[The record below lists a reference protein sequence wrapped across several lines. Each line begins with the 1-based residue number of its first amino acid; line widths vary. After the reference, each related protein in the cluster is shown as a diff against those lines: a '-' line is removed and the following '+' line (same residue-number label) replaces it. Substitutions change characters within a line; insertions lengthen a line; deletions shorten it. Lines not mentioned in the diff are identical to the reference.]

1 MPRRLAVSL
10 LSLLALLPAGCGA
23 RNERV
28 LVRDLR
34 VDTDFGQLY
43 VYDPATQE
51 DADLLSEER
60 SPLFRALDDATR
72 SRRFVGVAGGLVDVN
87 TPSQY
92 AVRRPLR
99 LEVWRRRPRLD
110 ATRWDHVVELSL
122 PIPSGRLAFEASGG
136 GPVHETTVPPGTYR
150 LRFAGRGYVQT
161 PEGLEGKETYLLQL
175 WPAPASAPTL
185 VKYWHGF
192 DTR

>member
-1 MPRRLAVSL
+1 VPRLAP
-10 LSLLALLPAGCGA
+10 LLALVAVFAGGCGA

-28 LVRDLR
+28 LARNLR

-51 DADLLSEER
+51 DAEYAPEER

-72 SRRFVGVAGGLVDVN
+72 SRRFVGVAAGLMDVS
-87 TPSQY
+87 TASQY
-92 AVRRPLR
+92 AIRRPLR
-99 LEVWRRRPRLD
+99 LEVWRRRPPF
-110 ATRWDHVVELSL
+110 AAARWDHVVELSL
-122 PIPSGRLAFEASGG
+122 PVPSGRLAFEASGG
-136 GPVHETTVPPGTYR
+136 GPVHETSVPPGTYR
-150 LRFAGRGYVQT
+150 VRFAGRGYVQT